1 MDVGL
6 HPHRYLMICPRMVV
20 NSVPICFNIE
30 TLLIVISHGE
40 GDGIAV
46 FQLVRQLRQ
55 RTHLPTKSM
64 GPASSEHFVLCMMMG
79 TDMLHCDDDFS
90 TIFFD
95 VFSDCHID
103 SLATSYRTPYRTL
116 RSHMQPQPHYMPTI
130 YARRL
135 KIRRRSA
142 ASSCSED
149 KWKIY
154 CYSRKSLRILQESTA
169 ALSRVAVVIRGDFAG
184 IAEL

>member
-1 MDVGL
+1 MT
-6 HPHRYLMICPRMVV
+6 CPRMVV

-30 TLLIVISHGE
+30 TLLIVTSHGE
-40 GDGIAV
+40 RDGIAV
-46 FQLVRQLRQ
+46 FQLGGGATASIAYPLAYDIYESYS
-55 RTHLPTKSM
+55 T
-64 GPASSEHFVLCMMMG
+64 SSEHFVLCMMMG
-79 TDMLHCDDDFS
+79 TDMLHCDHDFS

-116 RSHMQPQPHYMPTI
+116 RSFMQPQPHYMPTI

-135 KIRRRSA
+135 KIRRTSA

-149 KWKIY
+149 KWRIY
-154 CYSRKSLRILQESTA
+154 CYSRKSLRTLLKSTA
-169 ALSRVAVVIRGDFAG
+169 ALSRVAVVIRGGFAG